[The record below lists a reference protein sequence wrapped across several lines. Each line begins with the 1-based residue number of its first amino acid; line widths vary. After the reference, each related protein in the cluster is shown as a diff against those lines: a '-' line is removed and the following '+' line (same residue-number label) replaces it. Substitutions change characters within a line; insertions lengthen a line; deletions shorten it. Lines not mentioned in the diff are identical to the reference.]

1 VRGAE
6 AASPLLGGAASAA
19 GSGAEDAAQPAGF
32 RPLRKTSIYC
42 EIRTK
47 AISRGLPDTCPAGG
61 CLSIENRRLWIRKP
75 SSGGRERKPI
85 DIFFSAL
92 ATDCGDHAAA
102 VRR

>member
-6 AASPLLGGAASAA
+6 AASPQVAARHPRPAA
-19 GSGAEDAAQPAGF
+19 GQKMRHSPPGSDHCVKRVFTAN
-32 RPLRKTSIYC
+32 S
-42 EIRTK
+42 TK

-92 ATDCGDHAAA
+92 ATDCGEHAAA